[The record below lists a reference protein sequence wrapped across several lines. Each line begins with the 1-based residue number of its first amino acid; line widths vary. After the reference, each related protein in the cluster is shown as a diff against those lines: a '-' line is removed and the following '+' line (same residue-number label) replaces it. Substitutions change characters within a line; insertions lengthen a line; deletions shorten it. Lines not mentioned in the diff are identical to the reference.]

1 MEYQFSRRVL
11 ELSPSAIREILKYG
25 ADPEIISLAAGNPAP
40 EAFPIRE
47 LSEISAQVLA
57 ERPIDALQYGT
68 TEGYLPLRQHLT
80 AYMKEKM
87 GIGSENDDLIITSG
101 AQQIMDLL
109 TKSLVDEGDTI
120 LCESPSFL
128 GALNTYRSY
137 RAKLRG
143 VPMESDGISLDGLE
157 QALKEEKRA
166 KFIYTIPNFQN
177 PTGATMSLAKR
188 HGMYELAKKY
198 GVMILED
205 NPYGDLRIAGES
217 VPAIKSFDT
226 EGIVVYAGTFSKVVA
241 PGIRVG
247 YAVGPKPVL
256 RKMVT
261 CKQGEDVH
269 TNNWGQILCYNLMTK
284 YDFDA
289 HLSRLREVYR
299 KKSKVA
305 TDAMDRYLVPKITY
319 LPIEGGLFFWCTLP
333 EGVDMLEFV
342 KRAIEHKVCVVPGNA
357 FLTDET
363 QPCQSFRINYTTP
376 TDEKL
381 VRGIQLL
388 GQVADDMIR

>member
-1 MEYQFSRRVL
+1 MEYQFSRRVQ

-25 ADPEIISLAAGNPAP
+25 ADPEVISLSAGNPAP
-40 EAFPIRE
+40 EAFPTRE

-80 AYMKEKM
+80 AYLKEKS

-101 AQQIMDLL
+101 AQQIMDLF
-109 TKSLVDEGDTI
+109 TKSMVDEGDTI

-143 VPMESDGISLDGLE
+143 VPMESDGINLDALE

-205 NPYGDLRIAGES
+205 NPYGDLRFAGED

-256 RKMVT
+256 HKMIT

-319 LPIEGGLFFWCTLP
+319 HPIEGGLFFWCTLP

-357 FLTDET
+357 FLTDDT

-388 GQVADDMIR
+388 GEVADDMIR

>member
-1 MEYQFSRRVL
+1 MEYQFSRRVQ

-25 ADPEIISLAAGNPAP
+25 ADPEVISLSAGNPAP
-40 EAFPIRE
+40 EAFPTRE

-80 AYMKEKM
+80 AYLKEKS

-101 AQQIMDLL
+101 AQQIMDLF
-109 TKSLVDEGDTI
+109 TKSMVDEGDTI

-143 VPMESDGISLDGLE
+143 VPMESDGINLDALE

-205 NPYGDLRIAGES
+205 NPYGDLRFAGEN

-226 EGIVVYAGTFSKVVA
+226 EGIVIYAGTFSKVVA

-256 RKMVT
+256 HKMIT

-357 FLTDET
+357 FLTDDT

-388 GQVADDMIR
+388 GEVADDMIR